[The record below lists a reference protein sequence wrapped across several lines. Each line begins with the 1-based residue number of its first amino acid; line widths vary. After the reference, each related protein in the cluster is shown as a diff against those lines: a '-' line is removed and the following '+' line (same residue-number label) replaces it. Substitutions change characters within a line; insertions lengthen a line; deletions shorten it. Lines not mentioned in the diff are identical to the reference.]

1 MMQSAQQP
9 NMQTAQPNMQKLQLE
24 AHGPLLLSLGRRDTK
39 RLLEVYVK
47 RSLSLSDKS
56 LPRNIASKWVAQA
69 KSQGAA
75 RSASDG
81 STYLQSG
88 RGLPVRKLS
97 TIEPSPTD
105 VPADLPLSEGLPLE
119 PEGSLKR
126 AARKGRKSS
135 LLKSFLGLFSKKG
148 SEEKEGGRESSMER
162 AMLDG
167 PALPELCGMAAPVQE
182 PPGEGAQG
190 SLPSTRSRKPAL
202 GKRSL
207 LKLSFSSRGSDR
219 NRPQRMPSFR
229 ILPAEGQPEAIV
241 CVEPISTYYEKVSE
255 ELEKIVKE
263 VKDSPTDENVDFAEA
278 IQARASMVAV
288 EDEETIEKIINLLKQ
303 QGDAIDI
310 EIKDS
315 ISISSFFQSLSYSSF
330 QQLADRYVEEEV
342 PSKLP
347 EDTPAPE
354 LVKFAFTLD
363 FTAKVAGLSNQAV
376 SRIMGFGN
384 QYLQDRFTQMSKA
397 HVQGSQAEAVQSFA
411 GPD

>member
-1 MMQSAQQP
+1 EPKLMMQSAQQP
-9 NMQTAQPNMQKLQLE
+9 NMQTAQPNMQKLQQE
-24 AHGPLLLSLGRRDTK
+24 VHGPLLLSLGRRDTK

-56 LPRNIASKWVAQA
+56 LPRNIASKWVKQA
-69 KSQGAA
+69 NSQGAA

-105 VPADLPLSEGLPLE
+105 VPADLPL
-119 PEGSLKR
+119 
-126 AARKGRKSS
+126 
-135 LLKSFLGLFSKKG
+135 
-148 SEEKEGGRESSMER
+148 
-162 AMLDG
+162 
-167 PALPELCGMAAPVQE
+167 MAAPVQE

-202 GKRSL
+202 GKRSF

-278 IQARASMVAV
+278 IQTRASMVAI

-303 QGDAIDI
+303 QGDAIDM